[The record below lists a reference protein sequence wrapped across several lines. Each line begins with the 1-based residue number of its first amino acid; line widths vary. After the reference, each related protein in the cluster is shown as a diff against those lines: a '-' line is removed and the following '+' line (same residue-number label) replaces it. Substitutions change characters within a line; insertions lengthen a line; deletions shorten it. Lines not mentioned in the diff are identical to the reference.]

1 VPEYLLIKAKVQ
13 ELEEAYR
20 EAAAKGHPNEAR
32 FWNNEVLHHLLVL
45 SAAIRDSQT
54 NRRPNGGEQ

>member
-1 VPEYLLIKAKVQ
+1 MPEYLLMKAKVQ

-20 EAAAKGHPNEAR
+20 EAAGEGRPNEAR

-45 SAAIRDSQT
+45 SAAIRDSKT
-54 NRRPNGGEQ
+54 DRRADGGEQ